1 MQRVTGKAY
10 AAWGFFLMD
19 PLIWVIDDDDSIRFV
34 FDRALGV
41 NNISHRLFSNGNDAL
56 EALKTEI
63 PDVVV
68 SDINMPPGIDGLSL
82 IKKVHEVDP
91 NIPFIIIT
99 ANSDLSAAIE
109 SFEHGTF
116 EYLPKPF
123 DIEHAI
129 HVIRRAALHRV
140 TLANKKDEVAAPPT
154 ESDDDVEIIGKSP
167 AMQEVFKHIG
177 RVAKTEVPVFIYGE
191 SGTGRELVALALHN
205 HSERSNTGNFVSVNI
220 SSLPQEL
227 VEHELFSNED
237 GALCALERAQGGT
250 LFINEIC
257 DMPIDAQTRLITVL
271 HNKEYMPL
279 GQSTTRKVNVRV
291 IASSSQNLDEACKEG
306 KFITDLYYRLNV
318 IHINM
323 PPLRDRNNDIPML
336 AKHFLMQA
344 AKESGQEPKKLTSE
358 VLVFLCR
365 QPWPGNVRQL
375 KNLCK
380 YLTIMVTGRDIQM
393 SDLPSEFLQARN
405 QQARVTTS
413 IAGTSKEPTSWQE
426 QLRNWVDGRLRAGEH
441 DILSEA
447 TPEFERVMLEAAL
460 TFTSNHK
467 QESAKLLGW
476 GRNTLTRKLKELHIN
491 C

>member
-1 MQRVTGKAY
+1 
-10 AAWGFFLMD
+10 MD
-19 PLIWVIDDDDSIRFV
+19 PLIWVIDDDTSIRFV
-34 FDRALGV
+34 FDRALNV
-41 NNISHRLFSNGNDAL
+41 NSINHRSFESGDAAL

-63 PDVVV
+63 PDVIV
-68 SDINMPPGIDGLSL
+68 SDINMPGSIDGLSL
-82 IKKVHEVDP
+82 IQKVHEVDP

-99 ANSDLSAAIE
+99 AHSDLSAAID
-109 SFEHGTF
+109 SYEHGTF

-123 DIEHAI
+123 DIEQAI
-129 HVIRRAALHRV
+129 QVIRRAAVHRV
-140 TLANKKDEVAAPPT
+140 NQTKKKDETALQAS
-154 ESDDDVEIIGKSP
+154 ENDNDEIIGKSP
-167 AMQEVFKHIG
+167 AMQEVFKYISRG
-177 RVAKTEVPVFIYGE
+177 AKAGVPVFIYGE
-191 SGTGRELVALALHN
+191 RGTGRELVALAMHN
-205 HSERSNTGNFVSVNI
+205 HSERRDQGEFVSVNV

-227 VEHELFSNED
+227 IEHELFSNED
-237 GALCALERAQGGT
+237 GATCAIERAEGGT
-250 LFINEIC
+250 LFINEIS
-257 DMPIDAQTRLITVL
+257 DMPLSAQTRLLTVVQR
-271 HNKEYMPL
+271 NEYLPL
-279 GQSTTRKVNVRV
+279 GQSTPRPANVRI
-291 IASSSQNLDEACKEG
+291 IASSSQDLEELGNQG
-306 KFITDLYYRLNV
+306 KFIKELYYRINV

-323 PPLRDRNNDIPML
+323 PPLRERNNDIPML
-336 AKHFLMQA
+336 AKHFLTQSA
-344 AKESGQEPKKLTSE
+344 IEAGQEPKKLTSE

-393 SDLPSEFLQARN
+393 SDLPSEYLHARN
-405 QQARVTTS
+405 QQAKVTTS

-460 TFTSNHK
+460 AFTSNHK

>member
-1 MQRVTGKAY
+1 
-10 AAWGFFLMD
+10 MD

-34 FDRALGV
+34 FDRALDV
-41 NNISHRLFSNGNDAL
+41 NNINHRLFNNGNDAL

-63 PDVVV
+63 PDVIV

-99 ANSDLSAAIE
+99 AHSDLSSAID
-109 SFEHGTF
+109 SYEHGTF

-123 DIEHAI
+123 DIEQAI
-129 HVIRRAALHRV
+129 RVIRRAAVHRV
-140 TLANKKDEVAAPPT
+140 NQTRKKEDIPAQGAAEEDT
-154 ESDDDVEIIGKSP
+154 NDVEIIGKSP
-167 AMQEVFKHIG
+167 AMQEVFKFIG
-177 RVAKTEVPVFIYGE
+177 RVSKTEVPVFIYGE
-191 SGTGRELVALALHN
+191 SGTGREVVALALHN
-205 HSERSNTGNFVSVNI
+205 HSERSDKGRFVSVNI
-220 SSLPQEL
+220 SSLPQDN

-237 GALCALERAQGGT
+237 GAVCAIERAQGGT
-250 LFINEIC
+250 LFINEIS
-257 DMPIDAQTRLITVL
+257 DMPMDAQTRLVTVIQR
-271 HNKEYMPL
+271 HEYMPL
-279 GQSTTRKVNVRV
+279 GQSTTRKADIRI
-291 IASSSQNLDEACKEG
+291 IASSSQNLEELTKSG
-306 KFITDLYYRLNV
+306 KFLSDLYYRLNV

-336 AKHFLMQA
+336 AKHFLAQS
-344 AKESGQEPKKLTSE
+344 AKETDQEPKKLTSE

-393 SDLPSEFLQARN
+393 SDLPAEFLQARN
-405 QQARVTTS
+405 QQAKVTTS
-413 IAGTSKEPTSWQE
+413 ITGTSKEPTSWQE

-460 TFTSNHK
+460 AFTSNHK

-476 GRNTLTRKLKELHIN
+476 GRNTLTRKLKELNIN

>member
-1 MQRVTGKAY
+1 
-10 AAWGFFLMD
+10 MD

-34 FDRALGV
+34 FDRALNV
-41 NNISHRLFSNGNDAL
+41 NNINHRVFNNGNAAL

-63 PDVVV
+63 PDVIV
-68 SDINMPPGIDGLSL
+68 SDIKMPGIDGLSL

-99 ANSDLSAAIE
+99 AHSDLSAAID
-109 SFEHGTF
+109 SYEHGTF

-123 DIEHAI
+123 DIEQAI
-129 HVIRRAALHRV
+129 RVIRRAAVHRV
-140 TLANKKDEVAAPPT
+140 NQTRKKEEIPAPAADT
-154 ESDDDVEIIGKSP
+154 DDVEIIGKSP
-167 AMQEVFKHIG
+167 AMQEVFKCIG
-177 RVAKTEVPVFIYGE
+177 RVSKIEVPVFIYGE

-205 HSERSNTGNFVSVNI
+205 HSERHDKGQFVSVNI
-220 SSLPQEL
+220 SSLPQET
-227 VEHELFSNED
+227 VEHELFSNEK
-237 GALCALERAQGGT
+237 GAICAIERARGGT
-250 LFINEIC
+250 LFINEIGE
-257 DMPIDAQTRLITVL
+257 MPMDAQIRLLTVL
-271 HNKEYMPL
+271 QKNEYMPL
-279 GQSTTRKVNVRV
+279 GQSTYHQANVRV
-291 IASSSQNLDEACKEG
+291 IASSSQNLEELSKEG
-306 KFITDLYYRLNV
+306 KFISDLYYRLNV

-336 AKHFLMQA
+336 AKHFLAQS
-344 AKESGQEPKKLTSE
+344 AKETDQEPKKLTSE

-380 YLTIMVTGRDIQM
+380 NLTIMVTGRDIQM

-405 QQARVTTS
+405 QQAKVTTS

-460 TFTSNHK
+460 AFTSNHK

-476 GRNTLTRKLKELHIN
+476 GRNTLTRKLKELNIN

>member
-1 MQRVTGKAY
+1 MN
-10 AAWGFFLMD
+10 
-19 PLIWVIDDDDSIRFV
+19 PLIWVIDDEDSIRFV
-34 FDRALGV
+34 FDRALSSS
-41 NNISHRLFSNGNDAL
+41 NINHRLFETGDAAL

-63 PDVVV
+63 PDVIV
-68 SDINMPPGIDGLSL
+68 SDINMPGTDGLEL
-82 IKKVHEVDP
+82 INKVHEVDP
-91 NIPFIIIT
+91 KIPFIIIT
-99 ANSDLSAAIE
+99 ANSDLSSAI
-109 SFEHGTF
+109 SSYEHGSF

-123 DIEHAI
+123 DVDTAIE
-129 HVIRRAALHRV
+129 VIRRAAVHRV
-140 TLANKKDEVAAPPT
+140 NITRQKDKVQNPT
-154 ESDDDVEIIGKSP
+154 TDSDDMEIIGKSP
-167 AMQEVFKHIG
+167 AMQEVFKFIG
-177 RVAKTEVPVFIYGE
+177 RVSKTEVPVFIFGE

-205 HSERSNTGNFVSVNI
+205 HSDRKKNGKFVSVNI
-220 SSLPQEL
+220 SSLPKETI
-227 VEHELFSNED
+227 EHELFYNDNEVS
-237 GALCALERAQGGT
+237 CALERANGGT

-257 DMPIDAQTRLITVL
+257 DMPMDAQTRLLTVL
-271 HNKEYMPL
+271 QSNEYMPL
-279 GQSTTRKVNVRV
+279 GQSTPRKVNVRM
-291 IASSSQNLDEACKEG
+291 IASSSQNLETLSNEG
-306 KFITDLYYRLNV
+306 KFISDLYYRLNV

-336 AKHFLMQA
+336 ANHFLAQSA
-344 AKESGQEPKKLTSE
+344 LETGQEPKKLTSE

-393 SDLPSEFLQARN
+393 SDLPSEYTEARN
-405 QQARVTTS
+405 QQAKITTS

-460 TFTSNHK
+460 AFTSNHK

-476 GRNTLTRKLKELHIN
+476 GRNTLTRKLKELNIHS
-491 C
+491 